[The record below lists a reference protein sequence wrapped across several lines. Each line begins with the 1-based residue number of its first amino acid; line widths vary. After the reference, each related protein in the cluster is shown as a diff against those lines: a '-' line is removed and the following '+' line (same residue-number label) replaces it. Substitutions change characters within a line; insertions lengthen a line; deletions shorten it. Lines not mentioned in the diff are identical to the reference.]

1 MNGLYVPPPRADG
14 TIEYRRFQQPWPA
27 GKPFRILSID
37 GGGIRG
43 ILPASVLAELERRY
57 LGGES
62 IARHFDLIAG
72 TSTGGII
79 ALGLGMGFTAAQ
91 IRDLYLDRGH
101 LIFPTG
107 RLRRAS
113 IWCRHWVAYAYDRA
127 ALESELRRLFT
138 DRVLG
143 ESSSRLCIPAFDGLH
158 GEPWIYKTPHHPDYK
173 KDQRERVVD
182 VGLATSAAPT
192 FFRPHRV
199 NGYPMLDGGI
209 WANNPIMNAVVDA
222 LACFDLD
229 RGSIRV
235 LSLGSG
241 GSSFTMK
248 RGLGVAGKLLWAK
261 PVLEAA
267 FRAQSHNALGQTF
280 LLLGKPNV
288 LRIDAPASAK
298 AVELDDFRRA
308 ANELPPTAR
317 ALVEASGVQIR
328 AMFLGSA
335 GERQR
340 PGRIATTA

>member
-1 MNGLYVPPPRADG
+1 MTRLYVPPPRSDG
-14 TIEYRRFQQPWPA
+14 TIEHRRLQQPWPA
-27 GKPFRILSID
+27 AKPFRILSID

-43 ILPASVLAELERRY
+43 ILPASLLAELERRY
-57 LGGES
+57 LGEES

-79 ALGLGMGFTAAQ
+79 ALGLGMGFSAAQ
-91 IRDLYLDRGH
+91 ILDLYLDRGS

-107 RLRRAS
+107 RLRRGW
-113 IWCRHWVAYAYDRA
+113 IKCRHWVAYAYDRA

-229 RGSIRV
+229 RDCIRV
-235 LSLGSG
+235 LSLGCG
-241 GSSFTMK
+241 GASFTIK
-248 RGLGVAGKLLWAK
+248 RRLDVAGKLLWAK

-267 FRAQSHNALGQTF
+267 FRAQSHNALGQAY

-288 LRIDAPASAK
+288 VRVDAPVSAK
-298 AVELDDFRRA
+298 AIDLDDYEGAR
-308 ANELPPTAR
+308 EQLPPTAR
-317 ALVEASGVQIR
+317 ALVDASGTQLR
-328 AMFLGSA
+328 SMFLES
-335 GERQR
+335 EVE
-340 PGRIATTA
+340 

>member
-1 MNGLYVPPPRADG
+1 MSRVYVPPPRSDG
-14 TIEYRRFQQPWPA
+14 TIEHRRRQQPWPA

-91 IRDLYLDRGH
+91 IRDLYLDRGS

-107 RLRRAS
+107 RLRRAATR
-113 IWCRHWVAYAYDRA
+113 WRHWVAYAYDRG

-173 KDQRERVVD
+173 KDQLERVVD

-229 RGSIRV
+229 RDSVRV
-235 LSLGSG
+235 LSLGCG
-241 GSSFTMK
+241 GSSFTVK
-248 RGLGVAGKLLWAK
+248 RGLAVAGKILWAK
-261 PVLEAA
+261 PALEAA
-267 FRAQSHNALGQTF
+267 FRAQSHNALGQAY

-288 LRIDAPASAK
+288 VRIDAPVSAT
-298 AVELDDFRRA
+298 AIDLDDYNGAR
-308 ANELPPTAR
+308 EQLLPTAR
-317 ALVEASGVQIR
+317 ALVDASGTQLRSI
-328 AMFLGSA
+328 FLESKV
-335 GERQR
+335 E
-340 PGRIATTA
+340 